1 MSTQQVVSGS
11 GGSCCGG
18 SGSRIYALRSAL
30 SSPTGLLLI
39 RREANI
45 QSLLSCQL
53 PFDTLADVPRSTIS
67 READKVTHSSDNIQT
82 SAVK

>member
-1 MSTQQVVSGS
+1 MSTQQVVCGS

-30 SSPTGLLLI
+30 SAATGLLLI

-67 READKVTHSSDNIQT
+67 REPDKVTHSSDNIQT

>member
-30 SSPTGLLLI
+30 SSSTGLLFI

>member
-1 MSTQQVVSGS
+1 MSTQQVVCGS

-30 SSPTGLLLI
+30 SAATGLLLI

-45 QSLLSCQL
+45 QSFLSCQL
-53 PFDTLADVPRSTIS
+53 PFDTLADVHCSTIS
-67 READKVTHSSDNIQT
+67 READKVTHSSDNI
-82 SAVK
+82 